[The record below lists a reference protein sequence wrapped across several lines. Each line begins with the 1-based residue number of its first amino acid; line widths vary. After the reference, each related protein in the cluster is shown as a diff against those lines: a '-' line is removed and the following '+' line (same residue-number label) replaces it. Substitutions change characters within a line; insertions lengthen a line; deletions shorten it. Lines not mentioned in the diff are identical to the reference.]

1 MLLATLFWSSTLIG
15 NKILVDHLAISEVVL
30 TRFGLAA
37 LLLWV
42 MVALSGEILQVR
54 RAGPRPV
61 LMGLLE
67 PGLTSVLF
75 IWGQSYTSAAHAT
88 VFWALMPVMM
98 PVLGRVVLGEALRPV
113 LMVAAF
119 LALCGTLIL
128 LFGGKDDGG
137 SLKGDLLCIL
147 GVLCGCANQ
156 LLARRVAQ
164 SQGKPMMTTA
174 LQLTSGAL
182 LALAILLLIERPEE
196 IRAIDQRGGVLAL
209 MLYLGFVASA
219 LPFFLYNYA
228 LRHIPVGRIS
238 LFPPLVAPMGAAMA
252 VVFLGEPLTANIL
265 LAIAIILFAVF
276 LPYLPWFRR

>member
-1 MLLATLFWSSTLIG
+1 MPVIAMLLATLFWSSTLIG

-37 LLLWV
+37 LLLWLL
-42 MVALSGEILQVR
+42 VALSGEMPHLR

-98 PVLGRVVLGEALRPV
+98 PVLGRVVLGETLRPV

-119 LALCGTLIL
+119 IALGGTLIL
-128 LFGGKDDGG
+128 LFGGTNDGG
-137 SLKGDLLCIL
+137 SLKGDLLCML

-164 SQGKPMMTTA
+164 SQGRPMLTTA

-182 LALAILLLIERPEE
+182 LALAILLLIERPEA
-196 IRAIDQRGGVLAL
+196 IRAIDQRGGLLAL

-228 LRHIPVGRIS
+228 LRHIPVGR
-238 LFPPLVAPMGAAMA
+238 
-252 VVFLGEPLTANIL
+252 
-265 LAIAIILFAVF
+265 
-276 LPYLPWFRR
+276 